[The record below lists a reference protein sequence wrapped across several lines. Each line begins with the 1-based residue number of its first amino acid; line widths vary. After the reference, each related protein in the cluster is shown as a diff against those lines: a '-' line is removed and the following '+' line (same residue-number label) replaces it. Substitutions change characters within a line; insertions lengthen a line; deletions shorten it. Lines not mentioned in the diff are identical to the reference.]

1 MDTASLHRY
10 AAASSAPV
18 IGGAPSS
25 SSTSNAERPCTAALF
40 LASNAGSSAVVSR
53 LAMSAATCRCVTPR
67 GSGQKSKRSG
77 RPICD
82 IGPKRRNS
90 TAAQA
95 STVSAKSFF
104 TALAALALPSHVR
117 DKVFRQLAARR
128 GEPGEAGNDI
138 GVDDAR
144 IELGERGRRRR
155 RVPHR
160 RRRHRGEQTERGE
173 APHHR
178 PVLRHSIQRPPHNR
192 RRSRVFCRAS
202 IDNSLPQGDGVPS
215 TVLHKGLMG
224 KNILDFPSRKSF
236 RSAPKSG
243 RIEGNAHA

>member
-1 MDTASLHRY
+1 MDTANLHRY
-10 AAASSAPV
+10 AATSSAPV

-25 SSTSNAERPCTAALF
+25 SSTSKAERPCTAALF
-40 LASNAGSSAVVSR
+40 FASTAGSSAVVSR

-117 DKVFRQLAARR
+117 DKSSASLPLVLARR
-128 GEPGEAGNDI
+128 LKSGNDI
-138 GVDDAR
+138 RVDHAR
-144 IELGERGRRRR
+144 IEFGERRRGRRR
-155 RVPHR
+155 VHEPCP
-160 RRRHRGEQTERGE
+160 RHHGEQAERGE
-173 APHHR
+173 APRHR
-178 PVLRHSIQRPPHNR
+178 PVLRHSIQRSPHNR

-202 IDNSLPQGDGVPS
+202 IDASLPRGSGVPS
-215 TVLHKGLMG
+215 TVLHKGLVG

-243 RIEGNAHA
+243 RMKGTAYA